1 VHAASATVNGGCAPS
16 RAIEDGLVSQTI
28 EVVSKP
34 MDAHPI
40 LGTLHPDEEIHVEA
54 AAGDSVVVVT
64 NRRLAIKSTERLA
77 LDVPIDNLRR
87 VQFDIERER
96 PATLVVVPQQ
106 PTDEPQVLSV
116 QPDEYEG
123 VAQALVVL
131 GQRLAAL

>member
-1 VHAASATVNGGCAPS
+1 
-16 RAIEDGLVSQTI
+16 
-28 EVVSKP
+28 